1 MSRPFRGVVNLPEFV
16 AVDVGNRDFTIGAQV
31 DLPDGGAE
39 GVTQDYPGEAPW
51 PFTGG
56 VLHRVAVDVLGE
68 PHLDLER
75 EAAAM
80 LSRE

>member
-1 MSRPFRGVVNLPEFV
+1 MSRPFRGVVNLPELSRSTS
-16 AVDVGNRDFTIGAQV
+16 ATATSPSAPRSTS
-31 DLPDGGAE
+31 PDGGAE
-39 GVTQDYPGEAPW
+39 GVIQDYPGEAPW

-56 VLHRVAVDVLGE
+56 VLHRVAVDVLGK